1 MERGFT
7 PEDKHSS
14 YGAGDRGDSRMG
26 KGLSPAL
33 MGLPS
38 GPKAPLSSDLELIL
52 DNSLLL
58 PPFSTPSDSGLLA
71 QG

>member
-1 MERGFT
+1 
-7 PEDKHSS
+7 
-14 YGAGDRGDSRMG
+14 MG

-33 MGLPS
+33 TRFPS
-38 GPKAPLSSDLELIL
+38 GPKVPLSSDLELIL

-58 PPFSTPSDSGLLA
+58 PPFSTLSASGLLA